1 MSGSPLLAPSGFADQ
16 PIGSIAAALPGA
28 AALFRRHKL
37 DFCCGGATSLAD
49 AAAARG
55 IGLAE
60 LEGELA
66 ALEPQVPVAPE
77 ETEALID
84 HILERYHAVHRAELP
99 ELIRLARR
107 VEAVHREH
115 HAAPAGLADLLET
128 IEAELTE
135 HQAKEEQILF
145 PLMRAGGHPMIVHP
159 IARMREEHEAHGANL
174 AEILVLTNDITPP
187 AEACNS
193 WRALYAGLAK
203 FAEDLTE
210 HVHLENNLLFPRFT
224 DA

>member
-16 PIGSIAAALPGA
+16 PIGNIAAALPGA
-28 AALFRRHKL
+28 TALFRRHKL

-49 AAAARG
+49 AAASRG
-55 IGLAE
+55 VLLAD
-60 LEGELA
+60 LERELA
-66 ALEPQVPVAPE
+66 ALRPQAPTAPE
-77 ETEALID
+77 ETDALID
-84 HILERYHAVHRAELP
+84 HILQRYHAVHRAELP

-107 VEAVHREH
+107 VESVHHDDPRS
-115 HAAPAGLADLLET
+115 PAGLVDLLET
-128 IEAELTE
+128 IEAELVE

-159 IARMREEHEAHGANL
+159 IARMREEHDAHGANL
-174 AEILVLTNDITPP
+174 AEILVLTNDITLPP
-187 AEACNS
+187 EACNS

-210 HVHLENNLLFPRFT
+210 HVHLENNVLFPRFE

>member
-1 MSGSPLLAPSGFADQ
+1 MSALPFPAPSGFADQ
-16 PIGSIAAALPGA
+16 PIGGIAAALPGA

-55 IGLAE
+55 LGVAA
-60 LEGELA
+60 LERELA
-66 ALEPQVPVAPE
+66 ALEAQDPVAPQ
-77 ETEALID
+77 ETGALID

-99 ELIRLARR
+99 ELIRLAHR

-115 HAAPAGLADLLET
+115 RAVPTGLAELLAT
-128 IEAELTE
+128 IEADLAE

-187 AEACNS
+187 ADACNS

-203 FAEDLTE
+203 FAEDLSE
-210 HVHLENNLLFPRFT
+210 HVHLENNVRFPRCA

>member
-28 AALFRRHKL
+28 TALFRRHKL

-49 AAAARG
+49 AAASRG
-55 IGLAE
+55 VLLAD
-60 LEGELA
+60 LERELA
-66 ALEPQVPVAPE
+66 ALRPQAPTAPE
-77 ETEALID
+77 ETGALID
-84 HILERYHAVHRAELP
+84 HILQRYHAVHRAELP

-107 VEAVHREH
+107 VESVHHDDPRS
-115 HAAPAGLADLLET
+115 PAGLADLLET

-159 IARMREEHEAHGANL
+159 IARMREEHDAHGANL
-174 AEILVLTNDITPP
+174 AEILVITNDITLPP
-187 AEACNS
+187 EACNS
-193 WRALYAGLAK
+193 WRALYVGLAK

-210 HVHLENNLLFPRFT
+210 HVHLENNVLFPRFE